1 MAAQARQTRS
11 PETDTGHAERYCS
24 IGLAYAKKAAADRHQ
39 KQHCKWVRLAAQRH
53 LDDLARSKRKDWPF
67 YFDPWHGNDVCDFL
81 EKLPHVEG
89 NWDTP
94 TILLEPAQI
103 FELSTIFGW
112 RRKDTGLR
120 RFTQVYEEVA
130 RKNAKSTKTAGVSLY
145 CLACEDEPGPQ
156 VLTAATTF
164 DQAKKVFNPA
174 KRMVEKTPALQEA
187 FGLVAWSKSITC
199 ADNGGYIQP
208 IHSRS
213 KSQDGHNPHLVTL
226 DEFHAHT
233 DRGLF
238 DVLRSAFGA
247 RKQPLLWII
256 TTAGFGLYG
265 PCMERRRFAIKVLER
280 TVIAEHVFAII
291 YTLDGPTDF
300 TPERKKGDDWY
311 DERNWIKANPLLGKA
326 VQLEELRQYAIEA
339 KESPSQESEFA
350 TKRLNIWLGAAS
362 AWLSVPK
369 WMARSDP
376 TLRLRDFRGLDCY
389 LGADLA
395 DKDDITAVAL
405 AAIDADGRLLV
416 KTWFFLPDAALER
429 ESQDEKETVALY
441 KQWKAAG
448 HLWTTPGDFVDHGRV
463 KRLVQRLTRALH
475 ARKLHGDQ
483 FAGFQIMASQ
493 LNEEF
498 GDGEEAFAII
508 LAKNAKNMTD
518 QAKDLEARVRA
529 KADLLRH
536 DGNPVM
542 TWMIGNA
549 VVDRR
554 VDGSIL
560 PKKETPNSANKI
572 DGVDAVLNA
581 MFPMQLGPPEK
592 SAIEQHGIRRL

>member
-1 MAAQARQTRS
+1 MAAQARRTLS
-11 PETDTGHAERYCS
+11 PETDTGHADRYCS
-24 IGLAYAKKAAADRHQ
+24 IGLAYARKAAADRHQ
-39 KQHCKWVRLAAQRH
+39 RQHCKWVRLAAERH
-53 LDDLARSKRKDWPF
+53 LEDLKRSKRRDWPY
-67 YFDPWHGNDVCDFL
+67 YFDPWHGNDVCDFI

-89 NWDTP
+89 SWDTP
-94 TILLEPAQI
+94 TITLEPAQI
-103 FELSTIFGW
+103 FILSTVFGW
-112 RRKDTGLR
+112 RRKDNGLR

-130 RKNAKSTKTAGVSLY
+130 RKNAKSTKTAGISLY

-164 DQAKKVFNPA
+164 DQAKKVFSPA

-187 FGLVAWSKSITC
+187 FGLYPWAKSITC

-226 DEFHAHT
+226 DEFHAHA

-265 PCMERRRFAIKVLER
+265 PCMERRRFATKVLER

-291 YTLDGPTDF
+291 YTLDGPKDF

-326 VQLEELRQYAIEA
+326 VQLDELREYAIEA
-339 KESPSQESEFA
+339 KENPGQQAEFA

-362 AWLSVPK
+362 AWLNVSK
-369 WMARSDP
+369 WTARSDP
-376 TLRLRDFRGLDCY
+376 TLRLRDFRGLDCF

-405 AAIDADGRLLV
+405 CAIDRDGRLLI
-416 KTWFFLPDAALER
+416 KTWFFLPEAALER
-429 ESQDEKETVALY
+429 DNQSEKETVDLY
-441 KQWKAAG
+441 KQWKDG
-448 HLWTTPGDFVDHGRV
+448 RWLWTTPGDFVDH
-463 KRLVQRLTRALH
+463 KRVQRLISRLKRSLGAK
-475 ARKLHGDQ
+475 KLHGDQ
-483 FAGFQIMASQ
+483 FAGMQIMASG
-493 LNEEF
+493 LNADF
-498 GDGEEAFAII
+498 SDGEAAFAEI

-518 QAKDLEARVRA
+518 QAKDLEARVNA

-549 VVDRR
+549 VVEHK
-554 VDGSIL
+554 VNGSIL
-560 PKKETPNSANKI
+560 PKKEKPNSQNKI
-572 DGVDAVLNA
+572 DGVDALINA
-581 MFPMQLGPPEK
+581 MKPMQVAVEPVK
-592 SAIEQHGIRRL
+592 SFWEEMA